1 LLAILI
7 SSGLF
12 VLTPVKDREDKLRY
26 LLNFAGI
33 TSHAYYVGLFLAD
46 FILFTI
52 PCALVVALAYAFKI
66 EAFLNN
72 AGEILLSLIMFGL
85 GFL

>member
-1 LLAILI
+1 MIAILV

-12 VLTPVKDREDKLRY
+12 VITPVKDREDKLRY

-33 TSHAYYVGLFLAD
+33 TSHAYYAGLFLAD

-52 PCALVVALAYAFKI
+52 PCALVVALAYACKI
-66 EAFLNN
+66 EAFINN
-72 AGEILLSLIMFGL
+72 SGEIFLSLTMFGL